1 MVNSRCIA
9 QPMALLKQANINNKV
24 AAQAPND
31 KTQIDVIDVIDTEDT
46 KDTKDTEDT
55 EDTEDTKNVTF
66 VFNNRAFLIPVDEE
80 GQIKWLDKL
89 IAGLIYHLKR
99 TQNPLVRNLLYNE
112 AYP

>member
-9 QPMALLKQANINNKV
+9 APMALLKQANINNKV

-46 KDTKDTEDT
+46 KDT

-99 TQNPLVRNLLYNE
+99 TQNPLVRNLLYNV
-112 AYP
+112 ASP

>member
-24 AAQAPND
+24 AAQAPNA

-46 KDTKDTEDT
+46 K
-55 EDTEDTKNVTF
+55 DTKNVTF

-99 TQNPLVRNLLYNE
+99 TQNPLVRNLLYNV
-112 AYP
+112 ASP

>member
-24 AAQAPND
+24 AAQAPNA

-46 KDTKDTEDT
+46 KE
-55 EDTEDTKNVTF
+55 TKNVTF

-80 GQIKWLDKL
+80 GQIKWPDKL

-99 TQNPLVRNLLYNE
+99 TQNPLVRNLLYNV
-112 AYP
+112 ASP

>member
-24 AAQAPND
+24 AAQAPNA

-46 KDTKDTEDT
+46 KDT

>member
-46 KDTKDTEDT
+46 K
-55 EDTEDTKNVTF
+55 DTKNVTF

>member
-9 QPMALLKQANINNKV
+9 APMALLKQANINNKV

-31 KTQIDVIDVIDTEDT
+31 KTQIDVIDVIDVIDTEDT
-46 KDTKDTEDT
+46 K
-55 EDTEDTKNVTF
+55 DTKNVTF

-99 TQNPLVRNLLYNE
+99 TQNPLVINLLYNV
-112 AYP
+112 ASP

>member
-46 KDTKDTEDT
+46 KDTEDT

-80 GQIKWLDKL
+80 GQI
-89 IAGLIYHLKR
+89 
-99 TQNPLVRNLLYNE
+99 N
-112 AYP
+112 